1 MNECTEAE
9 ALNDWLGCIDD
20 EDIFEG
26 TEKSIAPHLSNLTK
40 NATQL
45 YQDNKRAK
53 IGANI
58 KCPTCGTMFT
68 KKVKGHTFCNKKKKR
83 TICKD
88 TYHNSVD
95 EVRRT
100 RANIYTGFRR

>member
-9 ALNDWLGCIDD
+9 ALNDWLECMDFEDD
-20 EDIFEG
+20 VEV
-26 TEKSIAPHLSNLTK
+26 TESHRAPHLSNLTK

-45 YQDNKRAK
+45 YTDNKKAR

-58 KCPTCGTMFT
+58 KCPTCGTMFK
-68 KKVKGHTFCNKKKKR
+68 KKVKGHTFCNTKKKR

-95 EVRRT
+95 EARRS
-100 RANIYTGFRR
+100 RANIYTGYRR